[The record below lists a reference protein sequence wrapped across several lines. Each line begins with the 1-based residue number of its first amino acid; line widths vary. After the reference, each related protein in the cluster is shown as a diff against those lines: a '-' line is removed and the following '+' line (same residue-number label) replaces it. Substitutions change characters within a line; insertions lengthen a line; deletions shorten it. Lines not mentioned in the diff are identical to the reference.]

1 MNVLLYRPRLSLT
14 SGAGQ
19 LIEMQARRLAAAGER
34 VQVAGGRGALEFF
47 LRTGIRARR
56 LSPRGAERRAAL
68 AGRAEIIVD
77 HGAVLAAADV
87 TFVHNFFTEA
97 SRFVARPEW
106 AEDVAREAVFFR
118 ALRTTTPI
126 VANSELVRAALMRHF
141 ALEPKRIVV
150 HYPGYRAAVFTPAAA
165 ARLRPRARA
174 DLGLDDT
181 VPVIGL
187 VTSGDFQKR
196 GLDVFLDTA
205 ERIAATVP
213 SARFLVVGSRRLPDE
228 ALRHALVRA
237 GRVLYRPK
245 NRQPEK
251 WLAALDVLLHT
262 ARFEEFGI
270 VVSEAQA
277 LGVPVLTSRRVGAA
291 ECLPPEYTPW
301 LIDAPSAEA
310 FAAKAVA
317 LLGDRDARRT
327 LSAAGAASVARFDDR
342 SYARAAVDT
351 ILAQKR

>member
-1 MNVLLYRPRLSLT
+1 LT

-19 LIEMQARRLAAAGER
+19 LIEMQARALAGAGARVEVAAK
-34 VQVAGGRGALEFF
+34 RGALKFF
-47 LRTGIRARR
+47 LRTRIRARR
-56 LSPRGAERRAAL
+56 LSPHAAERRAAS
-68 AGRAEIIVD
+68 AERAEIVVD
-77 HGAVLAAADV
+77 HGAVLPSADV
-87 TFVHNFFTEA
+87 TFVHNLFTEA
-97 SRFVARPEW
+97 SRFVARPEG
-106 AEDVAREAVFFR
+106 AEGAAREAELFR
-118 ALRTTTPI
+118 ALRPATPI
-126 VANSELVRAALMRHF
+126 IANSELVKAALIRHF
-141 ALEPKRIVV
+141 ALDPKRIVV
-150 HYPGYRAAVFTPAAA
+150 HYPGYRSAAFTPAAA
-165 ARLRPRARA
+165 ATLRPRARRA
-174 DLGLDDT
+174 LGLDDE
-181 VPVIGL
+181 VAVIGL

-196 GLDVFLDTA
+196 GLDIFLDTA
-205 ERIAATVP
+205 ERIAAAVP
-213 SARFLVVGSRRLPDE
+213 NARFLVVGSRRLPDE
-228 ALRHALVRA
+228 ALRHALVRDA
-237 GRVLYRPK
+237 RVLYFPK

-262 ARFEEFGI
+262 ARFEEFGM

-317 LLGDRDARRT
+317 LLGDRDACRT
-327 LSAAGAASVARFDDR
+327 LSAAGVASVARFDDR